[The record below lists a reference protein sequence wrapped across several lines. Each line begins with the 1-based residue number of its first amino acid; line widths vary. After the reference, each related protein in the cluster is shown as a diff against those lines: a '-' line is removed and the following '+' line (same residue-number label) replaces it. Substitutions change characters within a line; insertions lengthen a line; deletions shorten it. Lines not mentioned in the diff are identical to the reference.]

1 MEKNE
6 YAYVENIRNIP
17 DSSVLTTIRGLR
29 RRISYLMSMEDEA
42 TEQKRIKIIEGLETR
57 LGVFEEEAIM
67 RGLNI
72 NE

>member
-1 MEKNE
+1 MEQNE

-17 DSSVLTTIRGLR
+17 DSSVLKTIRGLR

-57 LGVFEEEAIM
+57 LGVFEEEGIS
-67 RGLNI
+67 RGLDI
-72 NE
+72 N

>member
-1 MEKNE
+1 MERNE
-6 YAYVENIRNIP
+6 FDFVENIRNIP
-17 DSSVLTTIRGLR
+17 DRSVITTIKGLM
-29 RRISYLMSMEDEA
+29 RRINYLISLDDKVN
-42 TEQKRIKIIEGLETR
+42 EQKIIKIIEGLETR